1 MFCFSFLR
9 LKGTMKANG
18 ILIFSFIGLFFYN
31 FYIFICFLP
40 YTLFST
46 KCLICI
52 NISTEL
58 CLQTKTILILCD
70 SFENVWLR
78 GVAWHSV
85 CKRVKL
91 VIFHSWVRTPS
102 EAPIVSLSKRFYPHF
117 LVPILVGFT
126 IKVKYM

>member
-1 MFCFSFLR
+1 MFLLSEIERHNESKWHPDFQFYWSFFLQF
-9 LKGTMKANG
+9 LY
-18 ILIFSFIGLFFYN
+18 LYLFFILHP
-31 FYIFICFLP
+31 IFHPI
-40 YTLFST
+40 
-46 KCLICI
+46 LICI

-58 CLQTKTILILCD
+58 CLQTKSILILCD
-70 SFENVWLR
+70 SLENVWLR
-78 GVAWHSV
+78 WVAWHSV

-102 EAPIVSLSKRFYPHF
+102 EAPVVSLSKRFYPHF